1 MASANIQ
8 VPCGPRIAQAAARF
22 FWFFGFRLQFGG
34 GKEVMEKRFFSGV
47 IAIVFVASLLLVT
60 SCAKKQLDSAGGVN
74 PPGSGSEEVTVVKEE
89 PKTVVVEGLEAE
101 KTAARKAALISDF
114 ENVNIYFDYDRSNL
128 KPEAQLVLREKADFL
143 RANPSYS
150 VLIAGNCDDRGTEEY
165 NLALGE
171 RRAMSAKKF
180 LVALGVS
187 PDRLKTISYGELR
200 PADPASNPVAWAL
213 NRRDTFKLFQ

>member
-1 MASANIQ
+1 
-8 VPCGPRIAQAAARF
+8 
-22 FWFFGFRLQFGG
+22 
-34 GKEVMEKRFFSGV
+34 MEKRFITGFMSIIFV
-47 IAIVFVASLLLVT
+47 CSVFFMT
-60 SCAKKQLDSAGGVN
+60 SCAKKQIDVSGGVN
-74 PPGSGSEEVTVVKEE
+74 PPDGTEEVVVVKEE
-89 PKTVVVEGLEAE
+89 PKVVTVEGVDAE
-101 KTAARKAALISDF
+101 TVAARQAAQISDF
-114 ENVNIYFDYDRSNL
+114 ENLNIYFDYDRSDL
-128 KPEAQLVLREKADFL
+128 KPESQQVLNEKGSFL

-180 LVALGVS
+180 LMALGIS

>member
-1 MASANIQ
+1 MGNRIVIVLMAVAFVCS
-8 VPCGPRIAQAAARF
+8 VF
-22 FWFFGFRLQFGG
+22 F
-34 GKEVMEKRFFSGV
+34 M
-47 IAIVFVASLLLVT
+47 T
-60 SCAKKQLDSAGGVN
+60 SCAKKKLDGSGGVN
-74 PPGSGSEEVTVVKEE
+74 AADGKTEEVVIVKEGS
-89 PKTVVVEGLEAE
+89 KVVVIEGVEAD
-101 KTAARKAALISDF
+101 KAAARQAAVITDF
-114 ENVNIYFDYDRSNL
+114 ENLDIYFDYDRSDL
-128 KPEAQLVLREKADFL
+128 KPDSQQALREKADFL

-180 LVALGVS
+180 LVALGIS

-200 PADPASNPVAWAL
+200 PEDPANNAIAWAV

>member
-1 MASANIQ
+1 
-8 VPCGPRIAQAAARF
+8 
-22 FWFFGFRLQFGG
+22 
-34 GKEVMEKRFFSGV
+34 MEKRFVSGL
-47 IAIVFVASLLLVT
+47 IAIFFVCSIFFMT
-60 SCAKKQLDSAGGVN
+60 SCAKKQLDTTGGVN
-74 PPGSGSEEVTVVKEE
+74 PPGAGSEEVTVVKEG
-89 PKTVVVEGLEAE
+89 PTGVVVEGLEAE
-101 KTAARKAALISDF
+101 KAAARKAALVADF
-114 ENVNIYFDYDRSNL
+114 ENLNIYFDYDRSEL
-128 KPEAQLVLREKADFL
+128 KPEAQQVLRDKADFL

-180 LVALGVS
+180 LVALGIS

-200 PADPASNPVAWAL
+200 PADPANNPVAWAL

>member
-1 MASANIQ
+1 MEN
-8 VPCGPRIAQAAARF
+8 
-22 FWFFGFRLQFGG
+22 RLITGLTA
-34 GKEVMEKRFFSGV
+34 M
-47 IAIVFVASLLLVT
+47 VFVCSLLFMT
-60 SCAKKQLDSAGGVN
+60 SCASQQKDVAGGAGPSAGE
-74 PPGSGSEEVTVVKEE
+74 SEEVTVVKEK
-89 PKTVVVEGLEAE
+89 PKVVVVEGVEAE
-101 KTAARKAALISDF
+101 KAAARQAALISDF

-128 KPEAQLVLREKADFL
+128 KPEAQQVLREKADFL

-171 RRAMSAKKF
+171 RRAMAAKKF
-180 LVALGVS
+180 LVALGIS

-200 PADPASNPVAWAL
+200 PADPANNPVAWAL